1 MTTRLLIVRR
11 AMIAPG
17 QPFALDDFEKHY
29 HSNQIYQTI
38 RTSNDGALSF
48 LRAPIAMPIPPAAI
62 AHEFANLAEA
72 RAWLDD
78 PANDF
83 TPPGDLP

>member
-1 MTTRLLIVRR
+1 MTRLLIVRR

-17 QPFALDDFEKHY
+17 QPFALDDYAHLYHTNQSFE
-29 HSNQIYQTI
+29 TI
-38 RTSNDGALSF
+38 RSSSDGELSF
-48 LRAPIAMPIPPAAI
+48 LRAPVAMPIPSAAI

-78 PANDF
+78 PANGF
-83 TPPGDLP
+83 SPGDIP